1 MVGAATGGGYEGPA
15 GEEDDPGWNVEGNE
29 PVGSVEGPAP
39 NAEVPAA
46 KEVKGPC
53 GEKGGT

>member
-1 MVGAATGGGYEGPA
+1 MGGGYEGPA